1 MRDEIL
7 KLLKESEVPLTELN
21 IQDKLS
27 EKVSL
32 DKLCEEL
39 RTMEKC
45 GDLYVTKKGKY
56 TVYENTHLKVGKLSV
71 SKKGFGFVIMENEPD
86 IHIKKENMN
95 GAIHN
100 DLVACEY
107 ISEEEGRI
115 VKIIDRSFDTIIG
128 EYTIDT
134 DNKGKII
141 LDDTR
146 MKIDIIIDEKN
157 RNGAMPGHKVI
168 VKPYTQIGNNKY
180 YGEVDK
186 KELTSAAIKGMM
198 NYLSDDYSM
207 YFTEDEKNDFNERL
221 NGVYT
226 GLGVEITNDA
236 SNNAMIVTV
245 FDNSSAKD
253 ANLKPGDIIAK
264 INGEDVLGLGKEEV
278 VKKIK
283 GKNNYSFNMSVLRD
297 NNLIDVKVVTKSI
310 TLSSVTSS
318 VIEKDNEKIG
328 YIYISIF
335 ALNTYDQFKKQLEEL
350 EKMKIT
356 SLIIDVR
363 SNTGGHLTSVT
374 SILDLF
380 LNKTDVLYQIKS
392 KDKIKKVYG
401 TETST
406 RKYPIVVLTNELSA
420 SASEILASALKEA
433 YGAKTVGIKTFG
445 KGTMQNMLDLENGG
459 MIKVTTEEWLTSKGN
474 KINKEGVPVDYEV
487 KLDEKYAS
495 NPSKETDNQ
504 LQKAIE
510 VLTKANN

>member
-1 MRDEIL
+1 MEE
-7 KLLKESEVPLTELN
+7 KEKKKSNKTSKTN
-21 IQDKLS
+21 K
-27 EKVSL
+27 EKQVKKSVNKSKNNEKINKEKSKEQVKNNKKKEVSL
-32 DKLCEEL
+32 VEEQKVKKILVKEEDKKKLEEKN
-39 RTMEKC
+39 EVVK
-45 GDLYVTKKGKY
+45 TKNIFKRLLNKLNPE
-56 TVYENTHLKVGKLSV
+56 ENKFNFL
-71 SKKGFGFVIMENEPD
+71 E
-86 IHIKKENMN
+86 
-95 GAIHN
+95 
-100 DLVACEY
+100 
-107 ISEEEGRI
+107 
-115 VKIIDRSFDTIIG
+115 
-128 EYTIDT
+128 
-134 DNKGKII
+134 II
-141 LDDTR
+141 LLMFMAFVVGVFASQAISLKIPILNNTTVIEDTSELTR
-146 MKIDIIIDEKN
+146 VYNLII
-157 RNGAMPGHKVI
+157 
-168 VKPYTQIGNNKY
+168 NKY

-283 GKNNYSFNMSVLRD
+283 GKSNYSFNMSVLRD

-335 ALNTYDQFKKQLEEL
+335 ALNTYDQFKEQLEEL

-380 LNKTDVLYQIKS
+380 LNKTDVMYQIKS

>member
-1 MRDEIL
+1 MEE
-7 KLLKESEVPLTELN
+7 KEKKKNNKTSKTNKEKQVKKSVNKSKNTEKIN
-21 IQDKLS
+21 K
-27 EKVSL
+27 EKSKEQAKNNKKKEVSL
-32 DKLCEEL
+32 VEEQKVKKILVKEEDKKKLEEKN
-39 RTMEKC
+39 EVVK
-45 GDLYVTKKGKY
+45 TKNIFKRLLNKLNPE
-56 TVYENTHLKVGKLSV
+56 ENKFNFL
-71 SKKGFGFVIMENEPD
+71 E
-86 IHIKKENMN
+86 
-95 GAIHN
+95 
-100 DLVACEY
+100 
-107 ISEEEGRI
+107 
-115 VKIIDRSFDTIIG
+115 
-128 EYTIDT
+128 
-134 DNKGKII
+134 II
-141 LDDTR
+141 LLMFMAFVVGVFASQAISLKIPILNNTTVIEDTSELTR
-146 MKIDIIIDEKN
+146 VYNLII
-157 RNGAMPGHKVI
+157 
-168 VKPYTQIGNNKY
+168 NKY

-283 GKNNYSFNMSVLRD
+283 GKSNYSFNMSVLRD

-335 ALNTYDQFKKQLEEL
+335 ALNTYDQFKEQLEEL

-380 LNKTDVLYQIKS
+380 LNKTDVMYQIKS

>member
-1 MRDEIL
+1 MEE
-7 KLLKESEVPLTELN
+7 KEKKKSNKTSKTN
-21 IQDKLS
+21 K
-27 EKVSL
+27 EKQVKKSVNKSKNNEKINKEKSKEQVKANKKKEVSL
-32 DKLCEEL
+32 VEEQKVKKILVKEEDKKKLEEKN
-39 RTMEKC
+39 EVVK
-45 GDLYVTKKGKY
+45 TKNIFKRLLNKLNPE
-56 TVYENTHLKVGKLSV
+56 ENKFNFL
-71 SKKGFGFVIMENEPD
+71 E
-86 IHIKKENMN
+86 
-95 GAIHN
+95 
-100 DLVACEY
+100 
-107 ISEEEGRI
+107 
-115 VKIIDRSFDTIIG
+115 
-128 EYTIDT
+128 
-134 DNKGKII
+134 II
-141 LDDTR
+141 LLMFMAFVVGVFASQAISLKIPILNNTTVIEDTSELTR
-146 MKIDIIIDEKN
+146 VYNLIIN
-157 RNGAMPGHKVI
+157 R
-168 VKPYTQIGNNKY
+168 Y

-335 ALNTYDQFKKQLEEL
+335 ALNTYDQFKEQLEEL

-380 LNKTDVLYQIKS
+380 LNKTDVLYQVKS

>member
-1 MRDEIL
+1 MEE
-7 KLLKESEVPLTELN
+7 KEKKKSNKTSKTN
-21 IQDKLS
+21 K
-27 EKVSL
+27 EKQVKKSVNKSKNNEKINKEKSKEQVKANKKKEVSL
-32 DKLCEEL
+32 VEEQKVKKILVKEEDKKKLEEKN
-39 RTMEKC
+39 EVAK
-45 GDLYVTKKGKY
+45 TKNIFKRLLNKLNPE
-56 TVYENTHLKVGKLSV
+56 ENKFNFL
-71 SKKGFGFVIMENEPD
+71 E
-86 IHIKKENMN
+86 
-95 GAIHN
+95 
-100 DLVACEY
+100 
-107 ISEEEGRI
+107 
-115 VKIIDRSFDTIIG
+115 
-128 EYTIDT
+128 
-134 DNKGKII
+134 II
-141 LDDTR
+141 LLMFMAFVVGVFASQAISLKIPILNNTTVIEDTSELTR
-146 MKIDIIIDEKN
+146 VYNLIIN
-157 RNGAMPGHKVI
+157 R
-168 VKPYTQIGNNKY
+168 Y

-245 FDNSSAKD
+245 FDNSSAKE

-283 GKNNYSFNMSVLRD
+283 GKSNYSFNMSVLRD
-297 NNLIDVKVVTKSI
+297 DNLIDVKVVTKSI

-335 ALNTYDQFKKQLEEL
+335 ALNTYDQFKEQLEEL

-380 LNKTDVLYQIKS
+380 LNKTDVMYQIKS

>member
-1 MRDEIL
+1 MEE
-7 KLLKESEVPLTELN
+7 KEKKKSNKTSKTN
-21 IQDKLS
+21 K
-27 EKVSL
+27 EKQVKKSVNKSKNNEKINKEKSKEQVKNNKKKEVSL
-32 DKLCEEL
+32 VEEQKVKKILVKEEDKKKLEEKN
-39 RTMEKC
+39 EVVK
-45 GDLYVTKKGKY
+45 TKNIFKRLLNKLNPE
-56 TVYENTHLKVGKLSV
+56 ENKFNFL
-71 SKKGFGFVIMENEPD
+71 E
-86 IHIKKENMN
+86 
-95 GAIHN
+95 
-100 DLVACEY
+100 
-107 ISEEEGRI
+107 
-115 VKIIDRSFDTIIG
+115 
-128 EYTIDT
+128 
-134 DNKGKII
+134 II
-141 LDDTR
+141 LLMFMAFVVGVFASQAISLKIPILNNTTVIEDTSELTR
-146 MKIDIIIDEKN
+146 VYNLII
-157 RNGAMPGHKVI
+157 
-168 VKPYTQIGNNKY
+168 NKY

-283 GKNNYSFNMSVLRD
+283 GKSNYSFNMSVLRD
-297 NNLIDVKVVTKSI
+297 DNLIDVKVVTKSI

-335 ALNTYDQFKKQLEEL
+335 ALNTYDQFKEQLEEL

-380 LNKTDVLYQIKS
+380 LNKTDVMYQIKS

>member
-1 MRDEIL
+1 MEE
-7 KLLKESEVPLTELN
+7 KEKKKSNKTSKTN
-21 IQDKLS
+21 K
-27 EKVSL
+27 EKQVKKSVNKSKNNEKINKEKSKEQVKNNKKKEVSL
-32 DKLCEEL
+32 VEEQKVKKILVKEEDKKKLEEKN
-39 RTMEKC
+39 EVVK
-45 GDLYVTKKGKY
+45 TKNIFKRLLNKLNPE
-56 TVYENTHLKVGKLSV
+56 ENKFNFL
-71 SKKGFGFVIMENEPD
+71 E
-86 IHIKKENMN
+86 
-95 GAIHN
+95 
-100 DLVACEY
+100 
-107 ISEEEGRI
+107 
-115 VKIIDRSFDTIIG
+115 
-128 EYTIDT
+128 
-134 DNKGKII
+134 II
-141 LDDTR
+141 LLMFMAFIVGVFASQAISLKIPILNNTTVIEDTSELTR
-146 MKIDIIIDEKN
+146 VYNLII
-157 RNGAMPGHKVI
+157 
-168 VKPYTQIGNNKY
+168 NKY

-335 ALNTYDQFKKQLEEL
+335 ALNTYDQFKEQLEEL

>member
-1 MRDEIL
+1 MEE
-7 KLLKESEVPLTELN
+7 KKKKKSNKTSKTNKEKQVKKSVN
-21 IQDKLS
+21 KS
-27 EKVSL
+27 KNNEKINKEKSKEQVKNNKKKEVSL
-32 DKLCEEL
+32 VEEQKVKKILVKEEDKKKLEEKN
-39 RTMEKC
+39 EVVK
-45 GDLYVTKKGKY
+45 TKNIFKRLLNKLNPE
-56 TVYENTHLKVGKLSV
+56 ENKFNFL
-71 SKKGFGFVIMENEPD
+71 E
-86 IHIKKENMN
+86 
-95 GAIHN
+95 
-100 DLVACEY
+100 
-107 ISEEEGRI
+107 
-115 VKIIDRSFDTIIG
+115 
-128 EYTIDT
+128 
-134 DNKGKII
+134 II
-141 LDDTR
+141 LLMFMAFVVGVFASQAISLKIPILNNTTVIEDTSELTR
-146 MKIDIIIDEKN
+146 VYNLII
-157 RNGAMPGHKVI
+157 
-168 VKPYTQIGNNKY
+168 NKY

-283 GKNNYSFNMSVLRD
+283 GKSNYSFNMSVLRD

-335 ALNTYDQFKKQLEEL
+335 ALNTYDQFKEQLEEL

>member
-1 MRDEIL
+1 MEE
-7 KLLKESEVPLTELN
+7 KEKKKSNKTSKTN
-21 IQDKLS
+21 K
-27 EKVSL
+27 EKQVKKSVNKSKNNEKINKEKSKEQVKANKKKEVSL
-32 DKLCEEL
+32 VEEQKVKKILVKEEDKKKLEEKN
-39 RTMEKC
+39 EVVK
-45 GDLYVTKKGKY
+45 TKNIFKRLLNKLNPE
-56 TVYENTHLKVGKLSV
+56 ENKFNFL
-71 SKKGFGFVIMENEPD
+71 E
-86 IHIKKENMN
+86 
-95 GAIHN
+95 
-100 DLVACEY
+100 
-107 ISEEEGRI
+107 
-115 VKIIDRSFDTIIG
+115 
-128 EYTIDT
+128 
-134 DNKGKII
+134 II
-141 LDDTR
+141 LLMFMAFVVGVFASQAISLKIPILNNTTVIEDTSELTR
-146 MKIDIIIDEKN
+146 VYNLII
-157 RNGAMPGHKVI
+157 
-168 VKPYTQIGNNKY
+168 NKY

-283 GKNNYSFNMSVLRD
+283 GKSNYSFNMSVLRD
-297 NNLIDVKVVTKSI
+297 DNLIDVKVVTKSI

-335 ALNTYDQFKKQLEEL
+335 ALNTYDQFKEQLEEL

-380 LNKTDVLYQIKS
+380 LNKTDVLYQVKS

>member
-1 MRDEIL
+1 MEE
-7 KLLKESEVPLTELN
+7 KEKKKSNKTSKTN
-21 IQDKLS
+21 K
-27 EKVSL
+27 EKQVKKSVNKSKNNEKINKEKSKEQVKNNKKKEVSL
-32 DKLCEEL
+32 VEEQKVKKILVKEEDKKKLEEKN
-39 RTMEKC
+39 EGAK
-45 GDLYVTKKGKY
+45 TKNIFKRLLNKLNPE
-56 TVYENTHLKVGKLSV
+56 ENKFNFL
-71 SKKGFGFVIMENEPD
+71 E
-86 IHIKKENMN
+86 
-95 GAIHN
+95 
-100 DLVACEY
+100 
-107 ISEEEGRI
+107 
-115 VKIIDRSFDTIIG
+115 
-128 EYTIDT
+128 
-134 DNKGKII
+134 II
-141 LDDTR
+141 LLMFMAFVVGVFASQAISLKIPILNNTTVIEDTSELTR
-146 MKIDIIIDEKN
+146 VYNLII
-157 RNGAMPGHKVI
+157 
-168 VKPYTQIGNNKY
+168 NKY

-335 ALNTYDQFKKQLEEL
+335 ALNTYDQFKEQLEEL

-401 TETST
+401 TDAST

-495 NPSKETDNQ
+495 NPSEETDNQ

>member
-1 MRDEIL
+1 MEE
-7 KLLKESEVPLTELN
+7 KEKKKNNKTSKTN
-21 IQDKLS
+21 K
-27 EKVSL
+27 EKQVKKSVNKSKNNEKINKEKSKEQVKANKKKEVSL
-32 DKLCEEL
+32 VEEQKVKKILVKEEDKKKLEEKN
-39 RTMEKC
+39 EVVK
-45 GDLYVTKKGKY
+45 TKNIFKRLLNKLNPE
-56 TVYENTHLKVGKLSV
+56 ENKFNFL
-71 SKKGFGFVIMENEPD
+71 E
-86 IHIKKENMN
+86 
-95 GAIHN
+95 
-100 DLVACEY
+100 
-107 ISEEEGRI
+107 
-115 VKIIDRSFDTIIG
+115 
-128 EYTIDT
+128 
-134 DNKGKII
+134 II
-141 LDDTR
+141 LLMFMAFVVGVFASQAISLKIPILNNTTVIEDTSELTR
-146 MKIDIIIDEKN
+146 VYNLII
-157 RNGAMPGHKVI
+157 
-168 VKPYTQIGNNKY
+168 NKY

-283 GKNNYSFNMSVLRD
+283 GKSNYSFNMSVLRD

-335 ALNTYDQFKKQLEEL
+335 ALNTYDQFKEQLEEL

>member
-1 MRDEIL
+1 MEENE
-7 KLLKESEVPLTELN
+7 KKKSNKTSKTNKEKQVKKSVN
-21 IQDKLS
+21 KS
-27 EKVSL
+27 KNNEKINKEKSKEQVKNNKKKEVSL
-32 DKLCEEL
+32 VEEQKVKKILVKEEDKKKLEEKN
-39 RTMEKC
+39 EVVK
-45 GDLYVTKKGKY
+45 TKNIFKRLLNKLNPE
-56 TVYENTHLKVGKLSV
+56 ENKFNFL
-71 SKKGFGFVIMENEPD
+71 E
-86 IHIKKENMN
+86 
-95 GAIHN
+95 
-100 DLVACEY
+100 
-107 ISEEEGRI
+107 
-115 VKIIDRSFDTIIG
+115 
-128 EYTIDT
+128 
-134 DNKGKII
+134 II
-141 LDDTR
+141 LLMFMAFVVGVFASQAISLKIPILNNTTVIEDTSELTR
-146 MKIDIIIDEKN
+146 VYNLII
-157 RNGAMPGHKVI
+157 
-168 VKPYTQIGNNKY
+168 NKY

-335 ALNTYDQFKKQLEEL
+335 ALNTYDQFKEQLEEL

-380 LNKTDVLYQIKS
+380 LNKTDVLYQVKS

-401 TETST
+401 TDAST

-495 NPSKETDNQ
+495 NPSEETDNQ

>member
-1 MRDEIL
+1 MEE
-7 KLLKESEVPLTELN
+7 KEKKKSNKTSKTN
-21 IQDKLS
+21 K
-27 EKVSL
+27 EKQVKKSVNKSKNNEKINKEKSKEQVKANKKKEVSL
-32 DKLCEEL
+32 VEEQKVKKILVKEEDKKKLEEKN
-39 RTMEKC
+39 EVVK
-45 GDLYVTKKGKY
+45 TKNIFKRLLNKLNPE
-56 TVYENTHLKVGKLSV
+56 ENKFNFL
-71 SKKGFGFVIMENEPD
+71 E
-86 IHIKKENMN
+86 
-95 GAIHN
+95 
-100 DLVACEY
+100 
-107 ISEEEGRI
+107 
-115 VKIIDRSFDTIIG
+115 
-128 EYTIDT
+128 
-134 DNKGKII
+134 II
-141 LDDTR
+141 LLMFMAFVVGVFASQAISLKIPILNNTTVIEDTSELTR
-146 MKIDIIIDEKN
+146 VYNLIIN
-157 RNGAMPGHKVI
+157 R
-168 VKPYTQIGNNKY
+168 Y

-335 ALNTYDQFKKQLEEL
+335 ALNTYDQFKEQLEEL

-401 TETST
+401 TDAST

>member
-1 MRDEIL
+1 MEE
-7 KLLKESEVPLTELN
+7 KEKKKNNKTSKTN
-21 IQDKLS
+21 K
-27 EKVSL
+27 EKQVKKSVNKSKNNEKINKEKSKEQVKNNKKKEVSL
-32 DKLCEEL
+32 VEEQKVKKILVKEEDKKKLEEKN
-39 RTMEKC
+39 EVVK
-45 GDLYVTKKGKY
+45 TKNIFKRLLNKLNPE
-56 TVYENTHLKVGKLSV
+56 ENKFNFL
-71 SKKGFGFVIMENEPD
+71 E
-86 IHIKKENMN
+86 
-95 GAIHN
+95 
-100 DLVACEY
+100 
-107 ISEEEGRI
+107 
-115 VKIIDRSFDTIIG
+115 
-128 EYTIDT
+128 
-134 DNKGKII
+134 II
-141 LDDTR
+141 LLMFMAFVVGVFASQAISLKIPILNNTTVIEDTSELTR
-146 MKIDIIIDEKN
+146 VYNLII
-157 RNGAMPGHKVI
+157 
-168 VKPYTQIGNNKY
+168 NKY

-335 ALNTYDQFKKQLEEL
+335 ALNTYDQFKEQLEEL

>member
-1 MRDEIL
+1 MEENE
-7 KLLKESEVPLTELN
+7 KKKSNKTSKTNKEKQVKKSVN
-21 IQDKLS
+21 KS
-27 EKVSL
+27 KNNEKINKEKSKEQVKNNKKKEVSL
-32 DKLCEEL
+32 VEEQKVKKILVKEEDKKKLEEKN
-39 RTMEKC
+39 EVVK
-45 GDLYVTKKGKY
+45 TKNIFKRLLNKLNPE
-56 TVYENTHLKVGKLSV
+56 ENKFNFL
-71 SKKGFGFVIMENEPD
+71 E
-86 IHIKKENMN
+86 
-95 GAIHN
+95 
-100 DLVACEY
+100 
-107 ISEEEGRI
+107 
-115 VKIIDRSFDTIIG
+115 
-128 EYTIDT
+128 
-134 DNKGKII
+134 II
-141 LDDTR
+141 LLMFMAFVVGVFASQAISLKIPILNNTTVIEDTSELTR
-146 MKIDIIIDEKN
+146 VYNLII
-157 RNGAMPGHKVI
+157 
-168 VKPYTQIGNNKY
+168 NKY

-335 ALNTYDQFKKQLEEL
+335 ALNTYDQFKEQLEEL

-401 TETST
+401 TDAST

>member
-1 MRDEIL
+1 M
-7 KLLKESEVPLTELN
+7 KE
-21 IQDKLS
+21 K
-27 EKVSL
+27 EKKKSNKTSKTNKEKQVKKSVNKSKNNEKINKEKSKEQVKNNKKKEVSL
-32 DKLCEEL
+32 VEEQKVKKILVKEEDKKKLEEKN
-39 RTMEKC
+39 EVVK
-45 GDLYVTKKGKY
+45 TKNIFKRLLNKLNPE
-56 TVYENTHLKVGKLSV
+56 ENKFNFL
-71 SKKGFGFVIMENEPD
+71 E
-86 IHIKKENMN
+86 
-95 GAIHN
+95 
-100 DLVACEY
+100 
-107 ISEEEGRI
+107 
-115 VKIIDRSFDTIIG
+115 
-128 EYTIDT
+128 
-134 DNKGKII
+134 II
-141 LDDTR
+141 LLMFMAFVVGVFASQAISLKIPILNNTTVIEDTSELTR
-146 MKIDIIIDEKN
+146 VYNLIIN
-157 RNGAMPGHKVI
+157 R
-168 VKPYTQIGNNKY
+168 Y

-335 ALNTYDQFKKQLEEL
+335 ALNTYDQFKEQLEEL

-401 TETST
+401 TDAST

>member
-1 MRDEIL
+1 MEE
-7 KLLKESEVPLTELN
+7 KEKKKSNKTSKTN
-21 IQDKLS
+21 K
-27 EKVSL
+27 EKQVKKSVNKSKNNEKINKEKSKEQVKNNKKKEVSL
-32 DKLCEEL
+32 VEEQKVKKILVKEEDKKKLEEKN
-39 RTMEKC
+39 EVVK
-45 GDLYVTKKGKY
+45 TKNIFKRLLNKLNPE
-56 TVYENTHLKVGKLSV
+56 ENKFNFL
-71 SKKGFGFVIMENEPD
+71 E
-86 IHIKKENMN
+86 
-95 GAIHN
+95 
-100 DLVACEY
+100 
-107 ISEEEGRI
+107 
-115 VKIIDRSFDTIIG
+115 
-128 EYTIDT
+128 
-134 DNKGKII
+134 II
-141 LDDTR
+141 LLMFMAFIVGVFASQAISLKIPILNNTTVIEDTSELTR
-146 MKIDIIIDEKN
+146 VYNLII
-157 RNGAMPGHKVI
+157 
-168 VKPYTQIGNNKY
+168 NKY

-283 GKNNYSFNMSVLRD
+283 GKSNYSFNMSVLRD

-335 ALNTYDQFKKQLEEL
+335 ALNTYDQFKEQLEEL

>member
-1 MRDEIL
+1 MEE
-7 KLLKESEVPLTELN
+7 KEKKKSNKTSKTN
-21 IQDKLS
+21 K
-27 EKVSL
+27 EKQVKKSVNKSKNNEKINKEKSKEQVKANKKKEVSL
-32 DKLCEEL
+32 VEEQKVKKILVKEEDKKKLEEKN
-39 RTMEKC
+39 EVVK
-45 GDLYVTKKGKY
+45 TKNIFKRLLNKLNPE
-56 TVYENTHLKVGKLSV
+56 ENKFNFL
-71 SKKGFGFVIMENEPD
+71 E
-86 IHIKKENMN
+86 
-95 GAIHN
+95 
-100 DLVACEY
+100 
-107 ISEEEGRI
+107 
-115 VKIIDRSFDTIIG
+115 
-128 EYTIDT
+128 
-134 DNKGKII
+134 II
-141 LDDTR
+141 LLMFMAFVVGVFASQAISLKIPILNNTTVIEDTSELTR
-146 MKIDIIIDEKN
+146 VYNLII
-157 RNGAMPGHKVI
+157 
-168 VKPYTQIGNNKY
+168 NKY

-335 ALNTYDQFKKQLEEL
+335 ALNTYDQFKEQLEEL

-380 LNKTDVLYQIKS
+380 LNKTDVMYQIKS

-401 TETST
+401 TDTST

>member
-1 MRDEIL
+1 MEE
-7 KLLKESEVPLTELN
+7 KEKKKSNKTSKTN
-21 IQDKLS
+21 K
-27 EKVSL
+27 EKQVKKSVNKSKNNEKINKEKSKEQAKNNKKKEVSL
-32 DKLCEEL
+32 VEEQKVKKILVKEEDKKKLEEKN
-39 RTMEKC
+39 EVVK
-45 GDLYVTKKGKY
+45 TKNIFKRLLNKLNPE
-56 TVYENTHLKVGKLSV
+56 ENKFNFL
-71 SKKGFGFVIMENEPD
+71 E
-86 IHIKKENMN
+86 
-95 GAIHN
+95 
-100 DLVACEY
+100 
-107 ISEEEGRI
+107 
-115 VKIIDRSFDTIIG
+115 
-128 EYTIDT
+128 
-134 DNKGKII
+134 II
-141 LDDTR
+141 LLMFMAFVVGVFASQAISLKIPILNNTTVIEDTSELTR
-146 MKIDIIIDEKN
+146 VYNLII
-157 RNGAMPGHKVI
+157 
-168 VKPYTQIGNNKY
+168 NKY

-253 ANLKPGDIIAK
+253 ANLKPGDIITK

-283 GKNNYSFNMSVLRD
+283 GKSNYSFNMSVLRD

-335 ALNTYDQFKKQLEEL
+335 ALNTYDQFKEQLEEL

-380 LNKTDVLYQIKS
+380 LNKTDVMYQIKS

-401 TETST
+401 TDAST

-504 LQKAIE
+504 LQKAVE

>member
-1 MRDEIL
+1 MEE
-7 KLLKESEVPLTELN
+7 KEKKKSNKTSKTN
-21 IQDKLS
+21 K
-27 EKVSL
+27 EKQVKKSVNKSKNNEKINKEKSKEQVKNNKKKEVSL
-32 DKLCEEL
+32 VEEQKVKKILVKEEDKKKLEEKN
-39 RTMEKC
+39 EVVK
-45 GDLYVTKKGKY
+45 TKNIFKRLLNKLNPE
-56 TVYENTHLKVGKLSV
+56 ENKFNFL
-71 SKKGFGFVIMENEPD
+71 E
-86 IHIKKENMN
+86 
-95 GAIHN
+95 
-100 DLVACEY
+100 
-107 ISEEEGRI
+107 
-115 VKIIDRSFDTIIG
+115 
-128 EYTIDT
+128 
-134 DNKGKII
+134 II
-141 LDDTR
+141 LLMFMAFVVGVFASQAISLKIPILNNTTVIEDTSELTR
-146 MKIDIIIDEKN
+146 VYNLII
-157 RNGAMPGHKVI
+157 
-168 VKPYTQIGNNKY
+168 NKY

-335 ALNTYDQFKKQLEEL
+335 ALNTYDQFKEQLEEL

-474 KINKEGVPVDYEV
+474 KINKESVPVDYEV

>member
-1 MRDEIL
+1 MEE
-7 KLLKESEVPLTELN
+7 KEKKKSNKTSKTN
-21 IQDKLS
+21 K
-27 EKVSL
+27 EKQVKKSVNKSKNNEKINKEKSKEQVKNNKKKEVSL
-32 DKLCEEL
+32 VEEQKVKKILVKEEDKKKLEEKN
-39 RTMEKC
+39 EVVK
-45 GDLYVTKKGKY
+45 TKNIFKRLLNKLNPE
-56 TVYENTHLKVGKLSV
+56 ENKFNFL
-71 SKKGFGFVIMENEPD
+71 E
-86 IHIKKENMN
+86 
-95 GAIHN
+95 
-100 DLVACEY
+100 
-107 ISEEEGRI
+107 
-115 VKIIDRSFDTIIG
+115 
-128 EYTIDT
+128 
-134 DNKGKII
+134 II
-141 LDDTR
+141 LLMFMAFVVGVFASQAISLKIPILNNTTVIEDTSELTR
-146 MKIDIIIDEKN
+146 VYNLIIN
-157 RNGAMPGHKVI
+157 R
-168 VKPYTQIGNNKY
+168 Y

-283 GKNNYSFNMSVLRD
+283 GKSNYSFNMSVLRD

-335 ALNTYDQFKKQLEEL
+335 ALNTYDQFKEQLEEL

>member
-1 MRDEIL
+1 MEE
-7 KLLKESEVPLTELN
+7 KEKKKSNKTSKTN
-21 IQDKLS
+21 K
-27 EKVSL
+27 EKQVKKSVNKSKNNEKINKEKSKEQVKANKKKEVSL
-32 DKLCEEL
+32 VEEQKVKKILVKEEDKKKLEEKN
-39 RTMEKC
+39 EVAK
-45 GDLYVTKKGKY
+45 TKNIFKRYLNKLNPE
-56 TVYENTHLKVGKLSV
+56 ENKFNFL
-71 SKKGFGFVIMENEPD
+71 E
-86 IHIKKENMN
+86 
-95 GAIHN
+95 
-100 DLVACEY
+100 
-107 ISEEEGRI
+107 
-115 VKIIDRSFDTIIG
+115 
-128 EYTIDT
+128 
-134 DNKGKII
+134 II
-141 LDDTR
+141 LLMFMAFVVGVFASQAISLKIPILNNTTVIEDTSELTR
-146 MKIDIIIDEKN
+146 VYNLII
-157 RNGAMPGHKVI
+157 
-168 VKPYTQIGNNKY
+168 NKY

>member
-1 MRDEIL
+1 MEE
-7 KLLKESEVPLTELN
+7 KEKKKSNKTSKTN
-21 IQDKLS
+21 K
-27 EKVSL
+27 EKQVKKSVNKSKNNEKINKEKSKEQVKNNKKKEVSL
-32 DKLCEEL
+32 VEEQKVKKILVKEEDKKKLEEKN
-39 RTMEKC
+39 EVVK
-45 GDLYVTKKGKY
+45 TKNIFKRLLNKLNPE
-56 TVYENTHLKVGKLSV
+56 ENKFNFL
-71 SKKGFGFVIMENEPD
+71 E
-86 IHIKKENMN
+86 
-95 GAIHN
+95 
-100 DLVACEY
+100 
-107 ISEEEGRI
+107 
-115 VKIIDRSFDTIIG
+115 
-128 EYTIDT
+128 
-134 DNKGKII
+134 II
-141 LDDTR
+141 LLMFMAFVVGVFASQAISLKIPILNNTTVIEDTSELTR
-146 MKIDIIIDEKN
+146 VYNLII
-157 RNGAMPGHKVI
+157 
-168 VKPYTQIGNNKY
+168 NKY

-283 GKNNYSFNMSVLRD
+283 GKSNYSFNMSVLRD
-297 NNLIDVKVVTKSI
+297 DNLIDVKVVTKSI

-406 RKYPIVVLTNELSA
+406 RKYPIVILTNELSA

>member
-1 MRDEIL
+1 MEE
-7 KLLKESEVPLTELN
+7 KEKKKSNKTSKTN
-21 IQDKLS
+21 K
-27 EKVSL
+27 EKQVKKSVNKSKNNEKINKEKSKEQVKNNKKKEVSL
-32 DKLCEEL
+32 VEEQKVKKILVKEEDKKKLEEKN
-39 RTMEKC
+39 EVVK
-45 GDLYVTKKGKY
+45 TKNIFKRLLNKLNPE
-56 TVYENTHLKVGKLSV
+56 ENKFNFL
-71 SKKGFGFVIMENEPD
+71 E
-86 IHIKKENMN
+86 
-95 GAIHN
+95 
-100 DLVACEY
+100 
-107 ISEEEGRI
+107 
-115 VKIIDRSFDTIIG
+115 
-128 EYTIDT
+128 
-134 DNKGKII
+134 II
-141 LDDTR
+141 LLMFMAFVVGVFASQAISLKIPILNNTTVIEDTSELTR
-146 MKIDIIIDEKN
+146 VYNLII
-157 RNGAMPGHKVI
+157 
-168 VKPYTQIGNNKY
+168 NKY

-401 TETST
+401 TDAST

>member
-1 MRDEIL
+1 MEE
-7 KLLKESEVPLTELN
+7 KEKKKSNKTSKTN
-21 IQDKLS
+21 K
-27 EKVSL
+27 EKQVKKSVNKSKNNEKINKEKSKEQVKNNKKKEVSL
-32 DKLCEEL
+32 VEEQKVKKILVKEEDKKKLEEKN
-39 RTMEKC
+39 EVVK
-45 GDLYVTKKGKY
+45 TKNIFKRLLNKLNPE
-56 TVYENTHLKVGKLSV
+56 ENKFNFL
-71 SKKGFGFVIMENEPD
+71 E
-86 IHIKKENMN
+86 
-95 GAIHN
+95 
-100 DLVACEY
+100 
-107 ISEEEGRI
+107 
-115 VKIIDRSFDTIIG
+115 
-128 EYTIDT
+128 
-134 DNKGKII
+134 II
-141 LDDTR
+141 LLMFMAFVVGVFASQAISLKIPILNNTTVIEDTSELTR
-146 MKIDIIIDEKN
+146 VYNLII
-157 RNGAMPGHKVI
+157 
-168 VKPYTQIGNNKY
+168 NKY

-335 ALNTYDQFKKQLEEL
+335 ALNTYDQFKEQLEEL

-380 LNKTDVLYQIKS
+380 LNKTDVMYQIKS

-401 TETST
+401 TDAST

>member
-1 MRDEIL
+1 MEE
-7 KLLKESEVPLTELN
+7 KEKKKSNKTSKTN
-21 IQDKLS
+21 K
-27 EKVSL
+27 EKQVKKSVNKSKNNEKINKEKSKEQVKNNKKKEVSL
-32 DKLCEEL
+32 VEEQKVKKILVKEEDKKKLEEKN
-39 RTMEKC
+39 EVVK
-45 GDLYVTKKGKY
+45 TKNIFKRLLNKLNPE
-56 TVYENTHLKVGKLSV
+56 ENKFNFL
-71 SKKGFGFVIMENEPD
+71 E
-86 IHIKKENMN
+86 
-95 GAIHN
+95 
-100 DLVACEY
+100 
-107 ISEEEGRI
+107 
-115 VKIIDRSFDTIIG
+115 
-128 EYTIDT
+128 
-134 DNKGKII
+134 II
-141 LDDTR
+141 LLIFMAFVVGVFASQAISLKIPILNNTTVIEDTSELTR
-146 MKIDIIIDEKN
+146 VYNLII
-157 RNGAMPGHKVI
+157 
-168 VKPYTQIGNNKY
+168 NKY

-283 GKNNYSFNMSVLRD
+283 GKSNYSFNMSVLRD
-297 NNLIDVKVVTKSI
+297 DNLIDVKVVTKSI

>member
-1 MRDEIL
+1 MEE
-7 KLLKESEVPLTELN
+7 KEKKKSNKTSKTN
-21 IQDKLS
+21 K
-27 EKVSL
+27 EKQVKKGVNKSKNNEKINKEKSKEQVKNNKKKEVSL
-32 DKLCEEL
+32 VEEQKVKKILVKEEDKKKLEEKN
-39 RTMEKC
+39 EVVK
-45 GDLYVTKKGKY
+45 TKNIFKRLLNKLNPE
-56 TVYENTHLKVGKLSV
+56 ENKFNFL
-71 SKKGFGFVIMENEPD
+71 E
-86 IHIKKENMN
+86 
-95 GAIHN
+95 
-100 DLVACEY
+100 
-107 ISEEEGRI
+107 
-115 VKIIDRSFDTIIG
+115 
-128 EYTIDT
+128 
-134 DNKGKII
+134 II
-141 LDDTR
+141 LLMFMAFVVGVFASQAISLKIPILNNTTVIEDTSELTR
-146 MKIDIIIDEKN
+146 VYNLIIN
-157 RNGAMPGHKVI
+157 R
-168 VKPYTQIGNNKY
+168 Y

-335 ALNTYDQFKKQLEEL
+335 ALNTYDQFKEQLEEL

-380 LNKTDVLYQIKS
+380 LNKTDVLYQVKS

-401 TETST
+401 TDAST

>member
-1 MRDEIL
+1 MEE
-7 KLLKESEVPLTELN
+7 KEKKKSNKTSKTN
-21 IQDKLS
+21 K
-27 EKVSL
+27 EKQVKKSVNKSKNNEKINKEKSKEQVKNNKKKEVSL
-32 DKLCEEL
+32 VEEQKVKKILVKEEDKKKLEEKN
-39 RTMEKC
+39 EVVK
-45 GDLYVTKKGKY
+45 TKNIFKRLLNKLNPE
-56 TVYENTHLKVGKLSV
+56 ENKFNFL
-71 SKKGFGFVIMENEPD
+71 E
-86 IHIKKENMN
+86 
-95 GAIHN
+95 
-100 DLVACEY
+100 
-107 ISEEEGRI
+107 
-115 VKIIDRSFDTIIG
+115 
-128 EYTIDT
+128 
-134 DNKGKII
+134 II
-141 LDDTR
+141 LLMFMAFVVGVFASQAISLKIPILNNTTVIEDTSELTR
-146 MKIDIIIDEKN
+146 VYNLII
-157 RNGAMPGHKVI
+157 
-168 VKPYTQIGNNKY
+168 NKY

-335 ALNTYDQFKKQLEEL
+335 ALNTYDQFKEQLEEL

-495 NPSKETDNQ
+495 NPSEETDNQ

>member
-1 MRDEIL
+1 MEEKEKKKSNKTSKTNKEKQVKKSVNKSKNNEKINKEKSKEQVKNNKKKEVSLVEEQKVKKILVKEEDKKKLEEKNEGAKTKNIFKRLLNKLNPEENKFNFLEIILLMFMAFVVGVFASQAISLKIPIL
-7 KLLKESEVPLTELN
+7 KNTTVIEDTSELT
-21 IQDKLS
+21 
-27 EKVSL
+27 
-32 DKLCEEL
+32 
-39 RTMEKC
+39 R
-45 GDLYVTKKGKY
+45 
-56 TVYENTHLKVGKLSV
+56 VYNL
-71 SKKGFGFVIMENEPD
+71 
-86 IHIKKENMN
+86 
-95 GAIHN
+95 
-100 DLVACEY
+100 
-107 ISEEEGRI
+107 
-115 VKIIDRSFDTIIG
+115 II
-128 EYTIDT
+128 
-134 DNKGKII
+134 
-141 LDDTR
+141 
-146 MKIDIIIDEKN
+146 
-157 RNGAMPGHKVI
+157 
-168 VKPYTQIGNNKY
+168 NKY

-335 ALNTYDQFKKQLEEL
+335 ALNTYDQFKEQLEEL

>member
-1 MRDEIL
+1 MEE
-7 KLLKESEVPLTELN
+7 KEKKKSNKTSKTN
-21 IQDKLS
+21 K
-27 EKVSL
+27 EKQVKKSVNKSKNNEKINKEKSKEQGKNNKKKEVSL
-32 DKLCEEL
+32 VEEQKVKKILVKEEDKKKLEEKN
-39 RTMEKC
+39 EVVK
-45 GDLYVTKKGKY
+45 TKNIFKRLLNKLNPE
-56 TVYENTHLKVGKLSV
+56 ENKFNFL
-71 SKKGFGFVIMENEPD
+71 E
-86 IHIKKENMN
+86 
-95 GAIHN
+95 
-100 DLVACEY
+100 
-107 ISEEEGRI
+107 
-115 VKIIDRSFDTIIG
+115 
-128 EYTIDT
+128 
-134 DNKGKII
+134 II
-141 LDDTR
+141 LLMFMAFVVGVFASQAISLKIPILNNTTVIEDTSELTR
-146 MKIDIIIDEKN
+146 VYNLII
-157 RNGAMPGHKVI
+157 
-168 VKPYTQIGNNKY
+168 NKY

-335 ALNTYDQFKKQLEEL
+335 ALNTYDQFKEQLEEL

-401 TETST
+401 TDAST

>member
-1 MRDEIL
+1 MEE
-7 KLLKESEVPLTELN
+7 KEKKKSNKTSKTN
-21 IQDKLS
+21 K
-27 EKVSL
+27 EKQVKKSVNKSKNNEKINKEKSKEQVKNNKKKEVSL
-32 DKLCEEL
+32 VEEQKVKKILVKEEDKKKLEEKN
-39 RTMEKC
+39 EVVK
-45 GDLYVTKKGKY
+45 TKNIFKRLLNNLNPE
-56 TVYENTHLKVGKLSV
+56 ENKFNFL
-71 SKKGFGFVIMENEPD
+71 E
-86 IHIKKENMN
+86 
-95 GAIHN
+95 
-100 DLVACEY
+100 
-107 ISEEEGRI
+107 
-115 VKIIDRSFDTIIG
+115 
-128 EYTIDT
+128 
-134 DNKGKII
+134 II
-141 LDDTR
+141 LLMFMAFVVGVFASQAISLKIPILNNTTVIEDTSELTR
-146 MKIDIIIDEKN
+146 VYNLII
-157 RNGAMPGHKVI
+157 
-168 VKPYTQIGNNKY
+168 NKY

-283 GKNNYSFNMSVLRD
+283 GKSNYSFNMSVLRD

-335 ALNTYDQFKKQLEEL
+335 ALNTYDQFKEQLEEL

>member
-1 MRDEIL
+1 MEE
-7 KLLKESEVPLTELN
+7 KKKKKSNKTSKTNKEKQVKKSVN
-21 IQDKLS
+21 KS
-27 EKVSL
+27 KNNEKINKEKSKEQVKNNKKKEVSL
-32 DKLCEEL
+32 VEEQKVKKILVKEEDKKKLEEKN
-39 RTMEKC
+39 EVVK
-45 GDLYVTKKGKY
+45 TKNIFKRLLNKLNPE
-56 TVYENTHLKVGKLSV
+56 ENKFNFL
-71 SKKGFGFVIMENEPD
+71 E
-86 IHIKKENMN
+86 
-95 GAIHN
+95 
-100 DLVACEY
+100 
-107 ISEEEGRI
+107 
-115 VKIIDRSFDTIIG
+115 
-128 EYTIDT
+128 
-134 DNKGKII
+134 II
-141 LDDTR
+141 LLMFMAFVVGVFASQAISLKIPILNNTTVIEDTSELTR
-146 MKIDIIIDEKN
+146 VYNLIIN
-157 RNGAMPGHKVI
+157 R
-168 VKPYTQIGNNKY
+168 Y

-283 GKNNYSFNMSVLRD
+283 GKSNYSFNMSVLRD

-335 ALNTYDQFKKQLEEL
+335 ALNTYDQFKEQLEEL

-380 LNKTDVLYQIKS
+380 LNKTDVLYQVKS

>member
-1 MRDEIL
+1 M
-7 KLLKESEVPLTELN
+7 KE
-21 IQDKLS
+21 K
-27 EKVSL
+27 EKKKSNKTSKTNKEKQVKKSVNKSKNNEKINKEKSKEQVKANKKKEVSL
-32 DKLCEEL
+32 VEEQKVKKILVKEEDKKKLEEKN
-39 RTMEKC
+39 EVAK
-45 GDLYVTKKGKY
+45 TKNIFKRLLNKLNPE
-56 TVYENTHLKVGKLSV
+56 ENKFNFL
-71 SKKGFGFVIMENEPD
+71 E
-86 IHIKKENMN
+86 
-95 GAIHN
+95 
-100 DLVACEY
+100 
-107 ISEEEGRI
+107 
-115 VKIIDRSFDTIIG
+115 
-128 EYTIDT
+128 
-134 DNKGKII
+134 II
-141 LDDTR
+141 LLMFMAFVVGVFASQAISLKIPILNNTTVIEDTSELTR
-146 MKIDIIIDEKN
+146 VYNLII
-157 RNGAMPGHKVI
+157 
-168 VKPYTQIGNNKY
+168 NKY

-335 ALNTYDQFKKQLEEL
+335 ALNTYDQFKEQLEEL

-401 TETST
+401 TDAST

>member
-1 MRDEIL
+1 MEE
-7 KLLKESEVPLTELN
+7 KEKKKNNKTSKTN
-21 IQDKLS
+21 K
-27 EKVSL
+27 EKQVKKSVNKSKNNEKINKEKSKEQAKNNKKKEVSL
-32 DKLCEEL
+32 VEEQKVKKILVKEEDKKKLEEKN
-39 RTMEKC
+39 EVVK
-45 GDLYVTKKGKY
+45 TKNIFKRLLNKLNPE
-56 TVYENTHLKVGKLSV
+56 ENKFNFL
-71 SKKGFGFVIMENEPD
+71 E
-86 IHIKKENMN
+86 
-95 GAIHN
+95 
-100 DLVACEY
+100 
-107 ISEEEGRI
+107 
-115 VKIIDRSFDTIIG
+115 
-128 EYTIDT
+128 
-134 DNKGKII
+134 II
-141 LDDTR
+141 LLMFMAFVVGVFASQAISLKIPILNNTTVIEDTSELTR
-146 MKIDIIIDEKN
+146 VYNLII
-157 RNGAMPGHKVI
+157 
-168 VKPYTQIGNNKY
+168 NKY

-283 GKNNYSFNMSVLRD
+283 GKSNYSFNMSVLRD

-335 ALNTYDQFKKQLEEL
+335 ALNTYDQFKEQLEEL

-380 LNKTDVLYQIKS
+380 LNKTDVMYQIKS

>member
-1 MRDEIL
+1 M
-7 KLLKESEVPLTELN
+7 KE
-21 IQDKLS
+21 K
-27 EKVSL
+27 EKKKSNKTSKTNKEKQVKKSVNKSKNNEKINKEKSKEQVKANKKKEVSL
-32 DKLCEEL
+32 VEEQKVKKILVKEEDKKKLEEKN
-39 RTMEKC
+39 EVAK
-45 GDLYVTKKGKY
+45 TKNIFKRLLNKLNPE
-56 TVYENTHLKVGKLSV
+56 ENKFNFL
-71 SKKGFGFVIMENEPD
+71 E
-86 IHIKKENMN
+86 
-95 GAIHN
+95 
-100 DLVACEY
+100 
-107 ISEEEGRI
+107 
-115 VKIIDRSFDTIIG
+115 
-128 EYTIDT
+128 
-134 DNKGKII
+134 II
-141 LDDTR
+141 LLMFMAFVVGVFASQAISLKIPILNNTTVIEDTSELTR
-146 MKIDIIIDEKN
+146 VYNLII
-157 RNGAMPGHKVI
+157 
-168 VKPYTQIGNNKY
+168 NKY

-335 ALNTYDQFKKQLEEL
+335 ALNTYDQFKEQLEEL

-380 LNKTDVLYQIKS
+380 LNKTDVLYQVKS

>member
-1 MRDEIL
+1 
-7 KLLKESEVPLTELN
+7 
-21 IQDKLS
+21 
-27 EKVSL
+27 
-32 DKLCEEL
+32 
-39 RTMEKC
+39 
-45 GDLYVTKKGKY
+45 
-56 TVYENTHLKVGKLSV
+56 
-71 SKKGFGFVIMENEPD
+71 
-86 IHIKKENMN
+86 
-95 GAIHN
+95 
-100 DLVACEY
+100 
-107 ISEEEGRI
+107 
-115 VKIIDRSFDTIIG
+115 
-128 EYTIDT
+128 
-134 DNKGKII
+134 
-141 LDDTR
+141 
-146 MKIDIIIDEKN
+146 
-157 RNGAMPGHKVI
+157 
-168 VKPYTQIGNNKY
+168 
-180 YGEVDK
+180 
-186 KELTSAAIKGMM
+186 M

-335 ALNTYDQFKKQLEEL
+335 ALNTYDQFKEQLEEL

>member
-1 MRDEIL
+1 MEE
-7 KLLKESEVPLTELN
+7 KEKKKSNKTSKTN
-21 IQDKLS
+21 K
-27 EKVSL
+27 EKQVKKSVNKSKNNEKINKEKSKEQVKNNKKKEVSL
-32 DKLCEEL
+32 VEEQKVKKILVKEEDKKKLEEKN
-39 RTMEKC
+39 EVVK
-45 GDLYVTKKGKY
+45 TKNIFKRLLNKLNPE
-56 TVYENTHLKVGKLSV
+56 ENKFNFL
-71 SKKGFGFVIMENEPD
+71 E
-86 IHIKKENMN
+86 
-95 GAIHN
+95 
-100 DLVACEY
+100 
-107 ISEEEGRI
+107 
-115 VKIIDRSFDTIIG
+115 
-128 EYTIDT
+128 
-134 DNKGKII
+134 II
-141 LDDTR
+141 LLMFMAFVVGVFASQAISLKIPILNNTTVIEDTSELTR
-146 MKIDIIIDEKN
+146 VYNLIIN
-157 RNGAMPGHKVI
+157 R
-168 VKPYTQIGNNKY
+168 Y

-245 FDNSSAKD
+245 FDNSSAKE

-297 NNLIDVKVVTKSI
+297 NNLIDVKVATKSI

-335 ALNTYDQFKKQLEEL
+335 ALNTYDQFKEQLEEL

-495 NPSKETDNQ
+495 NPSEETDNQ

>member
-1 MRDEIL
+1 MEE
-7 KLLKESEVPLTELN
+7 KKKKKSNKTSKTNKEKQVKKSVN
-21 IQDKLS
+21 KS
-27 EKVSL
+27 KNNEKINKEKSKEQVKNNKKKEVSL
-32 DKLCEEL
+32 VEEQKVKKILVKEEDKKKLEEKN
-39 RTMEKC
+39 EVVK
-45 GDLYVTKKGKY
+45 TKNIFKRLLNKLNPE
-56 TVYENTHLKVGKLSV
+56 ENKFNFL
-71 SKKGFGFVIMENEPD
+71 E
-86 IHIKKENMN
+86 
-95 GAIHN
+95 
-100 DLVACEY
+100 
-107 ISEEEGRI
+107 
-115 VKIIDRSFDTIIG
+115 
-128 EYTIDT
+128 
-134 DNKGKII
+134 II
-141 LDDTR
+141 LLMFMAFVVGVFASQAISLKIPILNNTTVIEDTSELTR
-146 MKIDIIIDEKN
+146 VYNLII
-157 RNGAMPGHKVI
+157 
-168 VKPYTQIGNNKY
+168 NKY

-335 ALNTYDQFKKQLEEL
+335 ALNTYDQFKEQLEEL

-380 LNKTDVLYQIKS
+380 LNKTDVMYQIKS

-495 NPSKETDNQ
+495 NPSEETDNQ

>member
-1 MRDEIL
+1 M
-7 KLLKESEVPLTELN
+7 KE
-21 IQDKLS
+21 K
-27 EKVSL
+27 EKKKSNKTSKTNKEKQVKKSVNKSKNNEKINKEKSKEQVKNNKKKEVSL
-32 DKLCEEL
+32 VEEQKVKKILVKEEDKKKLEEKN
-39 RTMEKC
+39 EVAK
-45 GDLYVTKKGKY
+45 TKNIFKRLLNKLNPE
-56 TVYENTHLKVGKLSV
+56 ENKFNFL
-71 SKKGFGFVIMENEPD
+71 E
-86 IHIKKENMN
+86 
-95 GAIHN
+95 
-100 DLVACEY
+100 
-107 ISEEEGRI
+107 
-115 VKIIDRSFDTIIG
+115 
-128 EYTIDT
+128 
-134 DNKGKII
+134 II
-141 LDDTR
+141 LLMFMAFVVGVFASQAISLKIPILNNTTVIEDTSELTR
-146 MKIDIIIDEKN
+146 VYNLII
-157 RNGAMPGHKVI
+157 
-168 VKPYTQIGNNKY
+168 NKY

-335 ALNTYDQFKKQLEEL
+335 ALNTYDQFKEQLEEL

-433 YGAKTVGIKTFG
+433 YCAKTVGIKTFG

>member
-1 MRDEIL
+1 MEE
-7 KLLKESEVPLTELN
+7 KEKKKSNKTSKTN
-21 IQDKLS
+21 K
-27 EKVSL
+27 EKQVKKSVNKSKNNEKINKEKSKEQVKNNKKKEVSL
-32 DKLCEEL
+32 VEEQKVKKILVKEEDKKKLEEKN
-39 RTMEKC
+39 EVVK
-45 GDLYVTKKGKY
+45 TKNIFKRLLNKLNPE
-56 TVYENTHLKVGKLSV
+56 ENKFNFL
-71 SKKGFGFVIMENEPD
+71 E
-86 IHIKKENMN
+86 
-95 GAIHN
+95 
-100 DLVACEY
+100 
-107 ISEEEGRI
+107 
-115 VKIIDRSFDTIIG
+115 
-128 EYTIDT
+128 
-134 DNKGKII
+134 II
-141 LDDTR
+141 LLMFMAFVVGVFASQAISLKIPILNNTTVIEDTSELTR
-146 MKIDIIIDEKN
+146 VYNLII
-157 RNGAMPGHKVI
+157 
-168 VKPYTQIGNNKY
+168 NKY

-264 INGEDVLGLGKEEV
+264 INGKDVLGLGKEEV

-401 TETST
+401 TDAST